1 MSSKF
6 KMKKSTINNLITYAL
21 LIIGFAVM
29 QIMIV
34 NGSLSR
40 HMQSLLIPLCTNII
54 LVVSLNLVVGFLG
67 ELSLG
72 HAGFMSV
79 GAYAG
84 CLFSIHFEETIPTMI
99 RFPLALIVAGIV
111 AAVFGV
117 IIGVP
122 VLRLNGDYLAIV
134 TLAFGEII
142 RSVVINLKFT
152 GGASGLKGI
161 PRDSTFIGSFI
172 VVMITVIVIS
182 NLVYS
187 KDGRAIKSLKDNK
200 IAAKACGINT
210 NYYKLLAFVISAFF
224 AGMAGAIFGH
234 NLPVLTAGDFDYNKS
249 IAILVMVVLG
259 GMGSIRGSIISAI
272 VLTILPEALRFLSDY
287 RMLIYALVLIIMMI
301 FNSSDRFKGIREK
314 LTFKNLYLLIKKGI
328 LILVS
333 GSKNKKVQGK
343 EI

>member
-1 MSSKF
+1 MKLNF
-6 KMKKSTINNLITYAL
+6 KLKKSTINNLITYAL

-29 QIMIV
+29 QVKITD
-34 NGSLSR
+34 GSMSR
-40 HMQSLLIPLCTNII
+40 HMNSLLIPLCTNII
-54 LVVSLNLVVGFLG
+54 LAVSLNLVVGFLG

-84 CLFSIHFEETIPTMI
+84 CLFSIHFEETLPTMI

-111 AAVFGV
+111 AAIFGI
-117 IIGVP
+117 IIGIP
-122 VLRLNGDYLAIV
+122 VLRLSGDYLAIV

-142 RSVVINLKFT
+142 RSVVINLDFT

-172 VVMITVIVIS
+172 VVMVTVIVIS
-182 NLVYS
+182 NLVNS

-200 IAAKACGINT
+200 IAAKSCGINT

-224 AGMAGAIFGH
+224 AGVAGGIFGH
-234 NLPVLTAGDFDYNKS
+234 NLPILSAGNFDYNKS

-259 GMGSIRGSIISAI
+259 GMGSIRGSIIAAI
-272 VLTILPEALRFLSDY
+272 VLTILPEALRFMSEY

-301 FNSSDRFKGIREK
+301 FNSSDRYKGLRDK
-314 LTFKNLYLLIKKGI
+314 LTFKNLFLLIKAGI
-328 LILVS
+328 LKLA
-333 GSKNKKVQGK
+333 SKNKTLKGK
-343 EI
+343 GI

>member
-1 MSSKF
+1 MKL
-6 KMKKSTINNLITYAL
+6 KLKKSTVNSLITYAL

-29 QIMIV
+29 QIMIT
-34 NGSLSR
+34 NGSMSR
-40 HMQSLLIPLCTNII
+40 QMESLLIPLCINVI
-54 LVVSLNLVVGFLG
+54 LAVSLNLVVGFLG

-84 CLFSIHFEETIPTMI
+84 CLFSIHFENALPTMI
-99 RFPLALIVAGIV
+99 RYPLALLVAGLV

-117 IIGVP
+117 IIGIP

-142 RSVVINLKFT
+142 RSVVINLNFT

-161 PRDSTFIGSFI
+161 PGDSTFIGSFI
-172 VVMITVIVIS
+172 VVMITVIIIS
-182 NLVYS
+182 NFVNS

-200 IAAKACGINT
+200 IAAKSCGINT
-210 NYYKLLAFVISAFF
+210 NYYKLLAFVVSAFF
-224 AGMAGAIFGH
+224 AGVAGGIFGH
-234 NLPVLTAGDFDYNKS
+234 NLPILTAGTFDYNKS

-259 GMGSIRGSIISAI
+259 GMGSIRGSIIAAI
-272 VLTILPEALRFLSDY
+272 VLTVLPEALRFLSEY
-287 RMLIYALVLIIMMI
+287 RMLIYALVLIVLMI
-301 FNSSDRFKGIREK
+301 FNSSDRFKGIRDK
-314 LTFKNLYLLIKKGI
+314 LTFKNLFFLIKNGI
-328 LILVS
+328 LKLLS
-333 GSKNKKVQGK
+333 QSKKKNAQGK